1 MDLPRDQG
9 EEVMCEPKGM
19 NTKAPAER
27 LSDLI
32 EKETG
37 ARIEPKLLR
46 LFLKAK
52 WARITPL
59 AHAVH
64 DED

>member
-1 MDLPRDQG
+1 MCNNDENGRIRPPRS
-9 EEVMCEPKGM
+9 
-19 NTKAPAER
+19 PAER

-52 WARITPL
+52 WDRVTPL
-59 AHAVH
+59 AHAIH
-64 DED
+64 DAD

>member
-1 MDLPRDQG
+1 
-9 EEVMCEPKGM
+9 MCEQKPTP
-19 NTKAPAER
+19 NYTKTPAHR

-52 WARITPL
+52 WERITPL
-59 AHAVH
+59 AHAIH
-64 DED
+64 DEA

>member
-1 MDLPRDQG
+1 
-9 EEVMCEPKGM
+9 MCEQKPTPGY
-19 NTKAPAER
+19 TKTPAQR

-46 LFLKAK
+46 LFIKAK
-52 WARITPL
+52 WDRITPL
-59 AHAVH
+59 AHAIH
-64 DED
+64 DAD

>member
-1 MDLPRDQG
+1 
-9 EEVMCEPKGM
+9 MCNNMPNGS
-19 NTKAPAER
+19 TRPPAER

-46 LFLKAK
+46 LFIKAK
-52 WARITPL
+52 WDRITSL
-59 AHAVH
+59 SHAIH
-64 DED
+64 DAD

>member
-1 MDLPRDQG
+1 
-9 EEVMCEPKGM
+9 MCEPKGM